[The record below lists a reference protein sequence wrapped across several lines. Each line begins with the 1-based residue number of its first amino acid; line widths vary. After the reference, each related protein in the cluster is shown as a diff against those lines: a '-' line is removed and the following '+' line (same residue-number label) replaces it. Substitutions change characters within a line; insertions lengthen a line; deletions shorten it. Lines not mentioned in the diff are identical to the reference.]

1 MESLIKKI
9 KFYFVMRKANKEL
22 TDAILEAER
31 MFRTNN
37 TRYFV
42 IPDYKHKLRVF
53 SWGQLQKMKNQ
64 GLFSA
69 NCKESDFIRECF
81 FYTPSKIDKTYM
93 LPETKEKKR
102 KMWLAYFKA
111 YRIE

>member
-69 NCKESDFIRECF
+69 NCKESDFIREFKPAF
-81 FYTPSKIDKTYM
+81 FQFVHFYSLIVII
-93 LPETKEKKR
+93 
-102 KMWLAYFKA
+102 WYFKN
-111 YRIE
+111 